1 LERIMNSDP
10 VARWEE
16 ILRSRYWDELLALA
30 GSDTNKSIYVK
41 FSDLERCDPEFASE
55 LLERPE
61 KMLGAARAALLQI
74 DLPKDAQLDRGQVR
88 ITELPGRFRIGQLN
102 GAHIDKLIAIE
113 GRVVK
118 AGKARSK
125 RVSSAVFLCLRC
137 GNVFLQDLTRVDRAD
152 PEVRCSNHEC
162 GRRGPFR
169 PLINNRGYVT
179 AQKIRLQEF
188 LEDIKEGVPPRELD
202 VELEDDLV
210 GRAFPGDRVIVN
222 GVLKFYPRKSQASKS
237 TDFDLFFKSI
247 SVENM
252 GAGV

>member
-1 LERIMNSDP
+1 MNSDP

-30 GSDTNKSIYVK
+30 GSDTNKSSLYVK
-41 FSDLERCDPEFASE
+41 FSDLERCDPEFARE

-74 DLPKDAQLDRGQVR
+74 DLPNDTNLDRVQVR

-102 GAHIDKLIAIE
+102 SAHIGKLIAIE

-118 AGKARSK
+118 VDKARSK

-169 PLINNRGYVT
+169 PLINSSGYVT

-188 LEDIKEGVPPRELD
+188 LVDIKEGVPPRELD

-222 GVLKFYPRKSQASKS
+222 GVLKF
-237 TDFDLFFKSI
+237 DLFFKSI

>member
-1 LERIMNSDP
+1 MNSDP

-30 GSDTNKSIYVK
+30 GSDMSSLYVK
-41 FSDLERCDPEFASE
+41 FSDLERFDPEFARE
-55 LLERPE
+55 LLESPE

-74 DLPKDAQLDRGQVR
+74 DLPKDALLDRVQVR
-88 ITELPGRFRIGQLN
+88 ITELPGTFQIRQLN
-102 GAHIDKLIAIE
+102 SAHIDKLIAIE

-118 AGKARSK
+118 ADKARSK

-137 GNVFLQDLTRVDRAD
+137 GKVFLQNLTRVDRAD
-152 PEVRCSNHEC
+152 PDIKCSNQEC

-169 PLINNRGYVT
+169 PLINDSRYVT
-179 AQKIRLQEF
+179 AQRIRLQEYP
-188 LEDIKEGVPPRELD
+188 EDIKDGVQPLELD

-222 GVLKFYPRKSQASKS
+222 GVLKFN
-237 TDFDLFFKSI
+237 LFFKSI

>member
-1 LERIMNSDP
+1 MNTEP

-30 GSDTNKSIYVK
+30 GSDTNKSIYAK

-55 LLERPE
+55 LLESPE
-61 KMLGAARAALLQI
+61 KMLGSARAALLQI
-74 DLPKDAQLDRGQVR
+74 DLPNDTNLDRVQVR
-88 ITELPGRFRIGQLN
+88 ITELPGRFRIEQLN
-102 GAHIDKLIAIE
+102 GAHIDQLIAIE

-118 AGKARSK
+118 VDKARSK

-152 PEVRCSNHEC
+152 PEVRCSNQEC

-169 PLINNRGYVT
+169 PLINNSGYVT
-179 AQKIRLQEF
+179 SQKIRLQESQ
-188 LEDIKEGVPPRELD
+188 EEIKEGVPLRELD

-222 GVLKFYPRKSQASKS
+222 GILKFYPRRSQASKS

-247 SVENM
+247 SVENK

>member
-1 LERIMNSDP
+1 MNSDP
-10 VARWEE
+10 VVRWEE

-30 GSDTNKSIYVK
+30 GSDLSSLYVK
-41 FSDLERCDPEFASE
+41 FSDLERCDPEFARE
-55 LLERPE
+55 LLETPE

-74 DLPKDAQLDRGQVR
+74 DLPNDTNLDRVQVR

-102 GAHIDKLIAIE
+102 SAHIDRLIAIE

-118 AGKARSK
+118 ADKARSR

-137 GNVFLQDLTRVDRAD
+137 GNVFLQDLRGIDRVDPD
-152 PEVRCSNHEC
+152 VRCSNPEC

-169 PLINNRGYVT
+169 PLINSSGYVT

-188 LEDIKEGVPPRELD
+188 QEDIKEGVPPRELD

-210 GRAFPGDRVIVN
+210 GRAFPGDRIIVN
-222 GVLKFYPRKSQASKS
+222 GVLKFY
-237 TDFDLFFKSI
+237 LFFKSI
-247 SVENM
+247 SLENT

>member
-1 LERIMNSDP
+1 MNSDP

-30 GSDTNKSIYVK
+30 GSDTNKSSLYVK
-41 FSDLERCDPEFASE
+41 FSDLERCDPEFARE
-55 LLERPE
+55 LLETPE

-74 DLPKDAQLDRGQVR
+74 DLPKDAHLDRIQVR
-88 ITELPGRFRIGQLN
+88 ITKLPGRFRIGQLN
-102 GAHIDKLIAIE
+102 SAHIDRLIAIE

-118 AGKARSK
+118 ADKARSK

-137 GNVFLQDLTRVDRAD
+137 GNVSLQDLTRVDRED
-152 PEVRCSNHEC
+152 PDVKCSNSEC

-169 PLINNRGYVT
+169 PLINSSEYVT
-179 AQKIRLQEF
+179 AQKIRLQES
-188 LEDIKEGVPPRELD
+188 LEDIKEGVQPRELD

-210 GRAFPGDRVIVN
+210 GRTSPGDTVIVN
-222 GVLKFYPRKSQASKS
+222 GVLKFYPRKSRASKS

>member
-1 LERIMNSDP
+1 MNSDP

-16 ILRSRYWDELLALA
+16 ILRSRYWEELLALA
-30 GSDTNKSIYVK
+30 GSDTNKSSLYVK

-55 LLERPE
+55 LLESPE
-61 KMLGAARAALLQI
+61 KMLGSARAALFQI
-74 DLPKDAQLDRGQVR
+74 DLPKDAQLDRVQVR

-102 GAHIDKLIAIE
+102 SAHIDRLIAIE
-113 GRVVK
+113 GRVVQ
-118 AGKARSK
+118 ADKARSK

-169 PLINNRGYVT
+169 PLINNSGYVN

-188 LEDIKEGVPPRELD
+188 LENIKEGVPPRELD

-237 TDFDLFFKSI
+237 TDFNLFFKSI
-247 SVENM
+247 SVENK

>member
-1 LERIMNSDP
+1 MNSDP

-16 ILRSRYWDELLALA
+16 ILRSRYWDEMLALA
-30 GSDTNKSIYVK
+30 GSDMSSLYVK
-41 FSDLERCDPEFASE
+41 FSDLERCDPEFACE

-61 KMLGAARAALLQI
+61 KMLGTARADLLQI
-74 DLPKDAQLDRGQVR
+74 DLPKDAHLDRVQVR

-102 GAHIDKLIAIE
+102 SAHIDKLIAIE

-118 AGKARSK
+118 ADKARSR

-137 GNVFLQDLTRVDRAD
+137 GNVFLQDLIRVDRLD
-152 PEVRCSNHEC
+152 PEIRCSNPEC

-169 PLINNRGYVT
+169 PLVNSSGYVT
-179 AQKIRLQEF
+179 VQKIRLQES
-188 LEDIKEGVPPRELD
+188 LEDINGVPPRELD

-210 GRAFPGDRVIVN
+210 RRALPGDRIMVN
-222 GVLKFYPRKSQASKS
+222 GVLKFYPRRSQASKS

-247 SVENM
+247 SIENISV
-252 GAGV
+252 GV

>member
-1 LERIMNSDP
+1 MNSDP
-10 VARWEE
+10 VARWEM

-30 GSDTNKSIYVK
+30 GSDTNKCSLYVK
-41 FSDLERCDPEFASE
+41 FSDLERCDPEFARE

-61 KMLGAARAALLQI
+61 KMQGAARAALLQI
-74 DLPKDAQLDRGQVR
+74 DLPNDTNLDRVQVR

-102 GAHIDKLIAIE
+102 SAHIDRLIAIE

-118 AGKARSK
+118 ADKARSK

-152 PEVRCSNHEC
+152 PEIKCSNHEC

-169 PLINNRGYVT
+169 PLINNSGYVT
-179 AQKIRLQEF
+179 SQKIRLQES
-188 LEDIKEGVPPRELD
+188 LENIKEGVPPRELD

-210 GRAFPGDRVIVN
+210 GRASPDDRVIVN
-222 GVLKFYPRKSQASKS
+222 GVLRFYPRKSHASKS

>member
-1 LERIMNSDP
+1 MNSDP

-16 ILRSRYWDELLALA
+16 ILRSLYWDELLVLA
-30 GSDTNKSIYVK
+30 GSDMSSLYVK
-41 FSDLERCDPEFASE
+41 FSDLERCDPEFARE
-55 LLERPE
+55 LLEMPE

-74 DLPKDAQLDRGQVR
+74 DLPKDAQLDRVQVR
-88 ITELPGRFRIGQLN
+88 IIELPGRFRIGQIN
-102 GAHIDKLIAIE
+102 SAHIDRLIGIE

-118 AGKARSK
+118 ADKARSR

-137 GNVFLQDLTRVDRAD
+137 GNVFLQDLTRVDRVD
-152 PEVRCSNHEC
+152 PDIKCSNQEC
-162 GRRGPFR
+162 SRRGPFR
-169 PLINNRGYVT
+169 PLINNSGYVT
-179 AQKIRLQEF
+179 SQKIRLQES
-188 LEDIKEGVPPRELD
+188 LGDIKEGVPPWELD

-210 GRAFPGDRVIVN
+210 GRAFSGDRVIVN

>member
-1 LERIMNSDP
+1 MNSDP

-16 ILRSRYWDELLALA
+16 ILRSRYWNELLALA
-30 GSDTNKSIYVK
+30 GSDVSSLYVK
-41 FSDLERCDPEFASE
+41 FSDLERCDPEFARE

-74 DLPKDAQLDRGQVR
+74 DLPNDTSLDRVLVR
-88 ITELPGRFRIGQLN
+88 ITELPGRFRIRQLN
-102 GAHIDKLIAIE
+102 SAHIDRLIAIE

-118 AGKARSK
+118 ADKARSK

-137 GNVFLQDLTRVDRAD
+137 GNVFLQNLTRVDRAD
-152 PEVRCSNHEC
+152 PEVRCSNYEC

-169 PLINNRGYVT
+169 PLINNSGYVT

-188 LEDIKEGVPPRELD
+188 LEEIKEGVLPRELD

-210 GRAFPGDRVIVN
+210 GRAFPGDWVIIN
-222 GVLKFYPRKSQASKS
+222 GVLRFHPRKSQASKS

-247 SVENM
+247 FVKNM

>member
-1 LERIMNSDP
+1 MNSDP
-10 VARWEE
+10 AARWEE
-16 ILRSRYWDELLALA
+16 ILRSRYWDELLVLA
-30 GSDTNKSIYVK
+30 GSDNNKSIYVK
-41 FSDLERCDPEFASE
+41 FSDLERCDPEFARE
-55 LLERPE
+55 LLETPE

-74 DLPKDAQLDRGQVR
+74 DLPNDTNLDRVQVR
-88 ITELPGRFRIGQLN
+88 ITEMPGRFRIGQLN
-102 GAHIDKLIAIE
+102 SAHIDKLIAIE

-118 AGKARSK
+118 AGKTRSK
-125 RVSSAVFLCLRC
+125 RVTSAVFLCLRC

-152 PEVRCSNHEC
+152 PDIKCSNHEC
-162 GRRGPFR
+162 GRMGPFR
-169 PLINNRGYVT
+169 PLINSSGYVT
-179 AQKIRLQEF
+179 SQKIRLQEF

-210 GRAFPGDRVIVN
+210 GRAFPGDRIIVN

>member
-1 LERIMNSDP
+1 MNSDP

-16 ILRSRYWDELLALA
+16 ILRSLYREELLALA
-30 GSDTNKSIYVK
+30 GSDTDMTSLYVK
-41 FSDLERCDPEFASE
+41 FSDLERCDPEFARE

-61 KMLGAARAALLQI
+61 EMLGTARAALLQI
-74 DLPKDAQLDRGQVR
+74 DLPKDAHLDRVLVR
-88 ITELPGRFRIGQLN
+88 ITELPSHFRIEQLN
-102 GAHIDKLIAIE
+102 SAHIDKLIAIE

-118 AGKARSK
+118 ADKARSK
-125 RVSSAVFLCLRC
+125 RISSAVFLCLRC

-152 PEVRCSNHEC
+152 PDIKCSNHEC

-169 PLINNRGYVT
+169 PIINNSGYVT
-179 AQKIRLQEF
+179 AQKIRLQES
-188 LEDIKEGVPPRELD
+188 LEDIKEGVLLRELN

-210 GRAFPGDRVIVN
+210 GMAFPGARVIVN

-252 GAGV
+252 GVGV